1 MYLDEL
7 RFGFYLIGEIMF
19 KSQIRVIAK
28 VIARLSISKDMDM
41 NHVSL
46 TLIQEEKR
54 KLAEQ
59 KLTEALTILREIK

>member
-1 MYLDEL
+1 
-7 RFGFYLIGEIMF
+7 MF

>member
-1 MYLDEL
+1 
-7 RFGFYLIGEIMF
+7 MF

-41 NHVSL
+41 NHVPL
-46 TLIQEEKR
+46 NLIQEEKR

>member
-7 RFGFYLIGEIMF
+7 RFGLYLIGIKMF
-19 KSQIRVIAK
+19 KSQIRVLAK

-41 NHVSL
+41 NHVPL

-59 KLTEALTILREIK
+59 KLTEELTILREIK